1 MAGVDAVM
9 MRRHPV
15 SVQPRARASVQL
27 VRPSPFHHVTPE
39 IQVTQTLPVHA
50 VAARAPMQVAALE
63 RVASAESP
71 KESGLSRFLGK
82 IPLLRHL
89 RRHPPSDESEP
100 R

>member
-50 VAARAPMQVAALE
+50 VAARASVATPE
-63 RVASAESP
+63 SVASADSP
-71 KESGLSRFLGK
+71 KESGLSRFLGR
-82 IPLLRHL
+82 IPLLRHF
-89 RRHPPSDESEP
+89 RKHPPSDEAEP